1 MGFRYRSSLTKTLRI
16 ASLTISNVFVYSPLN
31 SFVCSPTHTL
41 NSTFLLELSV
51 KFIYIKFYLLHCL
64 LSMVTVGDQIDD
76 EKVRLADDVFS
87 KICIMI
93 NDISLDV
100 KVCAGNLIV
109 SNLAN
114 NSITNFKST
123 YLKQIQKL

>member
-1 MGFRYRSSLTKTLRI
+1 
-16 ASLTISNVFVYSPLN
+16 
-31 SFVCSPTHTL
+31 
-41 NSTFLLELSV
+41 
-51 KFIYIKFYLLHCL
+51 
-64 LSMVTVGDQIDD
+64 MVTVGDQIDD

-109 SNLAN
+109 RNLVN
-114 NSITNFKST
+114 KIIINFQKR
-123 YLKQIQKL
+123 QIQKLLTYNKREK